1 MAGSKVSLSSSPPD
15 WAVQLLLLCFVG
27 VKSNVKYSAL
37 EEVGNET

>member
-1 MAGSKVSLSSSPPD
+1 MAGSKVSLSFSAPD
-15 WAVQLLLLCFVG
+15 WAAQLLLLCFVG